1 MIEMVKTEGQTSN
14 TEQFIEEH
22 PSVREWLVNRAEG
35 TRQRY
40 GMAMRVFCEGMHVTP
55 KGFLKLNRKKATAL
69 SWTFLTTEQEIMVN
83 GKKEKVVYVSEKPA
97 SARALRAAFISFY
110 RHEHGERL
118 NFDAGRG
125 GKHEIHLRYKR
136 SLEEETPSTE
146 QFFNILDMATCLRD
160 KTLWLCAFQTGCR
173 QNVFQSLT
181 YGMVKDKLDS
191 NMLMLKITE
200 NHDSKLRHRN
210 VPFYYTFL
218 HQDAIEALR
227 EYCKKYH
234 SSSSDDTPL
243 FYARLYKRKTG
254 KKPIWRSGLLM
265 NYKNAVIRSGL
276 DPKKFNFHGLRKACR
291 KVLRHTKG
299 LDDDYVEFR
308 MGHTIKGSRSNYLD
322 RHDIEFFK
330 QQEALIDFSRNSS
343 NNDVK
348 ELRERLEEKDREI
361 QEVRQNGYIKTNEI
375 KTLNQKY
382 EELLAYTMKLSQV
395 MLDEKTRKKL
405 PMIDLKP
412 IKIDGEPIE

>member
-1 MIEMVKTEGQTSN
+1 MVKTQGQTSS

-40 GMAMRVFCEGMHVTP
+40 GMAMRIFCEGMQVTP
-55 KGFLKLNRKKATAL
+55 KQFLKLGRKKATAL
-69 SWTFLTTEQEIMVN
+69 AWKFLTTEQEIIVN
-83 GKKEKVVYVSEKPA
+83 GKKEKVVYVREKPA
-97 SARALRAAFISFY
+97 SARAIRAAFISFY

-118 NFDAGRG
+118 SFDAGRG

-136 SLEEETPSTE
+136 SLEEETASTE
-146 QFFNILDMATCLRD
+146 QFFKILDMATCLRD

-191 NMLMLKITE
+191 ELLMVKITE
-200 NHDSKLRHRN
+200 NHDTKLRHRN

-243 FYARLYKRKTG
+243 FYARLYKGKKG

-265 NYKNAVIRSGL
+265 NYKNAVLRAGL
-276 DPKKFNFHGLRKACR
+276 NPKKFNFHGLRKACR

-308 MGHTIKGSRSNYLD
+308 MGHTIRGSRSNYLD

-330 QQEALIDFSRNSS
+330 EQEALIDFSRNGS
-343 NNDVK
+343 NNNVK
-348 ELRERLEEKDREI
+348 ELRERLEQKDREI
-361 QEVRQNGYIKTNEI
+361 QELYQNGLGKTAEI
-375 KTLNQKY
+375 ADLRKDFEQLKAHTI
-382 EELLAYTMKLSQV
+382 KLSNIIYSKAGKV
-395 MLDEKTRKKL
+395 KPE
-405 PMIDLKP
+405 IDMT
-412 IKIDGEPIE
+412 PIEED